1 MIFINLLQK
10 ATKGGC
16 GGEKE
21 KELQEED
28 IEAILAEV
36 WRGASEK
43 RDGRVGRRAAHLYG

>member
-1 MIFINLLQK
+1 VGGRVQWRHRSKSGDSDARTIHINAPQK
-10 ATKGGC
+10 ATKEGG

-36 WRGASEK
+36 
-43 RDGRVGRRAAHLYG
+43 

>member
-1 MIFINLLQK
+1 MHTKIHVKHLQK
-10 ATKGGC
+10 ATKGGG

-36 WRGASEK
+36 SKEGE
-43 RDGRVGRRAAHLYG
+43 RRKG